1 MFNRRNMPAISLAA
15 LVGAIK
21 PPFSAP
27 IGLHL
32 PDGPKQPKTSKK
44 YPHSSTR
51 QRARYA
57 RQMAAGQLSYYNH
70 KPTLAEQD

>member
-1 MFNRRNMPAISLAA
+1 MFNRRAMPLISLAA
-15 LVGAIK
+15 IVGALK
-21 PPFSAP
+21 SPFEAP

-32 PDGPKQPKTSKK
+32 PNGPKQPKISKK